1 MIQSAVSVGVIVLTL
16 SLICASGCIAQET
29 TPEISFT
36 GEIVYMDLEGGF
48 YGIISSEGT
57 NYLPLDLSDEFRKD
71 GLKVDVSGTIDQDVM
86 TIQMWGQPFRINSI
100 SVRSDMPESKTWYEG
115 QETGLSPDEKL
126 GMTTLL
132 LKSSSSLMTTLNEYD
147 AEVAKVALEL
157 KGKNLQTSELDSY
170 LEKLIQK
177 NNGVYAASIIDRSG
191 TIIAIYPDSHQES
204 VGKDAS
210 SQLAIKSVKTN
221 PVPGMS
227 DYIETIEGEHAIF
240 IVHPLYSSSLSVT
253 GYLTALYK
261 PDILVEEALRSV
273 HDNEN
278 SILVIQPDGTIIG
291 YAGLAA
297 GTLFPADTNQTR
309 NISMND
315 NLPIASY
322 PAGYDMI
329 TLGTESS
336 IDNIEYPVYWTSIF
350 LHHNPWRILVFK

>member
-86 TIQMWGQPFRINSI
+86 TIQMWGKPFRINSI

-147 AEVAKVALEL
+147 AEVAKGCIRA
-157 KGKNLQTSELDSY
+157 Q
-170 LEKLIQK
+170 
-177 NNGVYAASIIDRSG
+177 R
-191 TIIAIYPDSHQES
+191 
-204 VGKDAS
+204 
-210 SQLAIKSVKTN
+210 
-221 PVPGMS
+221 
-227 DYIETIEGEHAIF
+227 
-240 IVHPLYSSSLSVT
+240 
-253 GYLTALYK
+253 
-261 PDILVEEALRSV
+261 EE
-273 HDNEN
+273 
-278 SILVIQPDGTIIG
+278 
-291 YAGLAA
+291 
-297 GTLFPADTNQTR
+297 PAN
-309 NISMND
+309 
-315 NLPIASY
+315 
-322 PAGYDMI
+322 
-329 TLGTESS
+329 
-336 IDNIEYPVYWTSIF
+336 
-350 LHHNPWRILVFK
+350 K